1 MKTISYLSILILFAM
16 QSYAQSEN
24 KVDLTLEFE
33 ATEYDT
39 GSILFALFNSE
50 DSHMET
56 NYKEVSSILKD
67 SKAKIVVENI
77 PEGFYSFSYFHDVNG
92 NGELDKN
99 MLGIPKEPYGFSN
112 GQEGNF
118 GPPNFQESKI
128 EIKSDT
134 IIQLKIK

>member
-1 MKTISYLSILILFAM
+1 M

>member
-1 MKTISYLSILILFAM
+1 MFAM

>member
-1 MKTISYLSILILFAM
+1 MKTISYLSILILFAL
-16 QSYAQSEN
+16 QSYAQSEK

>member
-1 MKTISYLSILILFAM
+1 MKTISYLSILILFAL

>member
-1 MKTISYLSILILFAM
+1 
-16 QSYAQSEN
+16 
-24 KVDLTLEFE
+24 LTLEFE

>member
-1 MKTISYLSILILFAM
+1 MKTISYLSILILFAL

-67 SKAKIVVENI
+67 SKAKIVVENL
-77 PEGFYSFSYFHDVNG
+77 PEGFLQLLLFS
-92 NGELDKN
+92 
-99 MLGIPKEPYGFSN
+99 
-112 GQEGNF
+112 
-118 GPPNFQESKI
+118 
-128 EIKSDT
+128 
-134 IIQLKIK
+134 